1 MLRAG
6 GPEEMARL
14 FTTHPTGTWV
24 LCEDGCKTCAALLWT
39 NSRHMSPC
47 PYARLLGRASG
58 TWLSIGRKATRF
70 SGGAFHL
77 EPARS
82 MCGWAMSGLR
92 KAVNLSFQGERKKKK
107 KVPTICLSGKGRTM
121 ETMKRSMVVRSMQR
135 DEYTECRSFFEGEN
149 TLNDIIMMDICHYTF
164 VQAHRMCKTTHLL
177 KVNPKMNRGPW

>member
-1 MLRAG
+1 MNGLGHAQSQ

-24 LCEDGCKTCAALLWT
+24 LCEDGYKTCAALLWT
-39 NSRHMSPC
+39 NTRHVSPC

-107 KVPTICLSGKGRTM
+107 RFQLYAFLEKAELWRQWKDQWLSGVCREMNT
-121 ETMKRSMVVRSMQR
+121 RSVEVSLRVKILWM
-135 DEYTECRSFFEGEN
+135 
-149 TLNDIIMMDICHYTF
+149 TL
-164 VQAHRMCKTTHLL
+164 
-177 KVNPKMNRGPW
+177 